1 MDERIEEVNS
11 GAFIR
16 NALFAIKRNVLL
28 ILAVIILF
36 TAGGMIYSST
46 VKPEYTASVKV
57 RYKVDDTS
65 GKGVEDVN
73 AMRAYIDTV
82 VDFVDEGVVLDRA
95 NYYYTKWSNDQN
107 TDFDIEDVELNYA
120 STYDRKETN
129 EKIEWIEI
137 KKNKISVATSTA
149 DNYTRFFFS
158 IRYTDPDKEAAIE
171 KAQILAL
178 AFKNELQSKT
188 DSGAF
193 VYFNKLEIDVEGK
206 GIESPPSSNVSKGK
220 IIFTALLLGVVV
232 AAVIVYVKTVLDNTV
247 KSKEELEEITETKL
261 LSMLGEQG
269 GDK

>member
-36 TAGGMIYSST
+36 TAGGIIYSST

-57 RYKVDDTS
+57 RYIVDDNTGS
-65 GKGVEDVN
+65 TVEDIN

-82 VDFVDEGVVLDRA
+82 VDFVDEGVVIDRA
-95 NYYYTKWSNDQN
+95 NYYYTKWSNDQK

-137 KKNKISVATSTA
+137 KKNKISVVTSTA

-158 IRYTDPDKEAAIE
+158 IRYTDPNKEAAIE

-188 DSGAF
+188 DSGEF

-206 GIESPPSSNVSKGK
+206 GIEYVSSNVSKGK
-220 IIFTALLLGVVV
+220 IIFTAILLGVAA
-232 AAVIVYVKTVLDNTV
+232 AAVVVYIKTVLDNTV

>member
-1 MDERIEEVNS
+1 MDERVEQANS

-36 TAGGMIYSST
+36 TAGGMVYSST

-57 RYKVDDTS
+57 RYIVDDTT
-65 GKGVEDVN
+65 GGTVEDIN

-95 NYYYTKWSNDQN
+95 NYYYIKWTEESVS
-107 TDFDIEDVELNYA
+107 DFTIEDIEVEYDK
-120 STYDRKETN
+120 TYDPEQVS
-129 EKIEWIEI
+129 EFVDWSYI

-158 IRYTDPDKEAAIE
+158 IRYTDPNEDAAEE

-178 AFKNELQSKT
+178 AFKNELQARD
-188 DSGAF
+188 DSGQYI
-193 VYFNKLEIDVEGK
+193 YFNKLEIDVEGK
-206 GIESPPSSNVSKGK
+206 GVEAVSSNVSKGK
-220 IIFTALLLGVVV
+220 IVFTALLIGVVV
-232 AAVIVYVKTVLDNTV
+232 AAVIVYVKTLLDNTV
-247 KSKEELEEITETKL
+247 KSKQELEEITETKL